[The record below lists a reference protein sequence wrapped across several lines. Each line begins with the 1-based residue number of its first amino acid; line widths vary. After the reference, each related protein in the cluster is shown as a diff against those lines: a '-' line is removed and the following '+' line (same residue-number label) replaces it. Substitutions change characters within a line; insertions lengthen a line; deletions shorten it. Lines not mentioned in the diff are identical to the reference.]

1 MTIKVGD
8 SIPAVTLTTMGAGG
22 ATAVTTDELF
32 AGKRV
37 AVFAVPGAF
46 TPTCSAKHLPGF
58 IKRADAIKAKGVDE
72 IACVSVNDP
81 YTMRAWEK
89 TLDAAGVTFYGDSD
103 ASFTESV
110 NEALDLNV
118 AMLGPGKRSNRYSAL
133 VEDGVVTQA
142 FVEEGAG
149 DLKVSDGATMFAA
162 L

>member
-1 MTIKVGD
+1 
-8 SIPAVTLTTMGAGG
+8 MG
-22 ATAVTTDELF
+22 VPSF
-32 AGKRV
+32 AK
-37 AVFAVPGAF
+37 
-46 TPTCSAKHLPGF
+46 
-58 IKRADAIKAKGVDE
+58 IADDLKAKGVDE

-149 DLKVSDGATMFAA
+149 DLKVSDGATM